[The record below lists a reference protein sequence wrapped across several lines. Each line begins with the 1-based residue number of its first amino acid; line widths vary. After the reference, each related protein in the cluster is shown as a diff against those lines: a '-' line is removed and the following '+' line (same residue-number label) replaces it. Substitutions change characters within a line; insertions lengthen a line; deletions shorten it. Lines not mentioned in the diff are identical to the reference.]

1 MEEMRQKL
9 LESSDVCVISCLD
22 INYTINDN
30 GILGIYLAVMRFD
43 KDKIVVVDV
52 YDFHDV
58 L

>member
-1 MEEMRQKL
+1 MRQKL